1 MNSCPS
7 PAEQHPNLK
16 LAAYCPRQF
25 SRPDNNARREMNFA
39 VQCDKKSAV
48 WTRQE
53 REQVGHRHLCSPPSA
68 MASCRAHQRTS
79 FSRSF
84 WSKTF
89 VLLNYGSAGLRQ
101 TNPRH
106 FSACKTYPTTNLPSG
121 RNALDP
127 RVASVRDIDIEKCHC
142 GQLHSLSSS
151 WKTLWQRRTPGND
164 AKPTDHPWDVPLLD
178 GFHTIWKI

>member
-1 MNSCPS
+1 MVRNDKWTFVLRRRSNILISNWPPHIA
-7 PAEQHPNLK
+7 PANFHGLTTMREEK
-16 LAAYCPRQF
+16 WT
-25 SRPDNNARREMNFA
+25 SRFNATKR
-39 VQCDKKSAV
+39 SAV

-79 FSRSF
+79 FGRSF

-89 VLLNYGSAGLRQ
+89 VLLNYGTAGLRQ

-121 RNALDP
+121 RNGLDP

-142 GQLHSLSSS
+142 GQLHSLFNS
-151 WKTLWQRRTPGND
+151 
-164 AKPTDHPWDVPLLD
+164 
-178 GFHTIWKI
+178 